1 MNTQKKERPLS
12 EYQLLVK
19 TVISPVAHVR
29 GGVVEEFCQFEA
41 EVISVDGVA
50 SNSQIPW
57 VIAVRIVRE
66 DLGKELRQAS
76 VGAILKVK
84 GRPNPYFKR
93 KKKDGFELHVIS
105 GEIVNNATFV
115 DGYKV
120 KKNGRGEWRWE
131 PGAVEL
137 DDRNETWSCTWC
149 DSWNYID
156 Q

>member
-29 GGVVEEFCQFEA
+29 GGIVEEFCQFEA

-57 VIAVRIVRE
+57 VIAVRIVR
-66 DLGKELRQAS
+66 DTLGKELRKAW

-105 GEIVNNATFV
+105 GEIVTDATFV

-120 KKNGRGEWRWE
+120 SENWRGEWRWIS
-131 PGAVEL
+131 GATNLVAT
-137 DDRNETWSCTWC
+137 NESQFRCWV
-149 DSWNYID
+149 
-156 Q
+156 

>member
-1 MNTQKKERPLS
+1 MNTQKKECPLS

-19 TVISPVAHVR
+19 TVITPVPHIR

-41 EVISVDGVA
+41 EVMSVDGVA

-57 VIAVRIVRE
+57 VIAVRIVR
-66 DLGKELRQAS
+66 DTLGKELRKAS

-105 GEIVNNATFV
+105 GEIVNDATFV
-115 DGYKV
+115 DGYTV
-120 KKNGRGEWRWE
+120 KENGRGEWRWMS
-131 PGAVEL
+131 GATKLVAN
-137 DDRNETWSCTWC
+137 NESQFRYWV
-149 DSWNYID
+149 
-156 Q
+156 